1 MTEILSIIVSMIG
14 AVGGWELIR
23 YLLQRRSNQRK
34 AAAEADGVEFAVLKE
49 TVEFLQQQLKEKEER
64 FAEQTALLR
73 QKQTEVLELTKEK
86 GQVELDL
93 QRFRCVV
100 KKCERREPQNGY

>member
-93 QRFRCVV
+93 QKFRCVV
-100 KKCERREPQNGY
+100 KKCEKREPQNGY

>member
-1 MTEILSIIVSMIG
+1 MTDILSIIASIIG
-14 AVGGWELIR
+14 TVGGWELIR

-100 KKCERREPQNGY
+100 KKCEKREPQNGY

>member
-1 MTEILSIIVSMIG
+1 MTDILSIIASIIG
-14 AVGGWELIR
+14 TVGGWELIR

-34 AAAEADGVEFAVLKE
+34 AAAEADGVEFSVLKE

-64 FAEQTALLR
+64 CAEQTALLR
-73 QKQTEVLELTKEK
+73 QKQTEVLALTKEK

-100 KKCERREPQNGY
+100 KKCEKREPQNGY